1 MQCWSLAW
9 RILSITLL
17 AWEMSAI
24 VQWFEYS
31 LILPFL
37 GIGMRIY
44 LFQFCDYCQ
53 VFQICWHIECSTSIA
68 PSFRILN
75 SSAGIPSPPLTLLI
89 AVCPKAHLTLHS
101 RKFGS
106 GWVTRPLWLSRSLR
120 FFWYSFS
127 VYSFHRFFISSS
139 SIRTLPFLSF
149 IVPIFGWNIP
159 SIFSIF
165 LKDLFLKD
173 LHWFSSIS
181 LRYSLKK
188 AFLSLLVILWNSAFS
203 WVYFPFSPC
212 FSFLFFLRLFVKTP
226 QTTALPSCFSFS
238 LGWFCSLPPVQH

>member
-1 MQCWSLAW
+1 MFLNKETLNIWWKKINPAWISGHSQFMQCWSLAW

-24 VQWFEYS
+24 VQWFEYA

-37 GIGMRIY
+37 GTGMRIY

-89 AVCPKAHLTLHS
+89 AVCPKAHLTSHS

-106 GWVTRPLWLSRSLR
+106 GWVTRPSWLSRSLR
-120 FFWYSFS
+120 FFL
-127 VYSFHRFFISSS
+127 VQFFCVFF
-139 SIRTLPFLSF
+139 P
-149 IVPIFGWNIP
+149 
-159 SIFSIF
+159 
-165 LKDLFLKD
+165 
-173 LHWFSSIS
+173 
-181 LRYSLKK
+181 
-188 AFLSLLVILWNSAFS
+188 SLL
-203 WVYFPFSPC
+203 Y
-212 FSFLFFLRLFVKTP
+212 LFFFY
-226 QTTALPSCFSFS
+226 
-238 LGWFCSLPPVQH
+238 